1 MSSAGLEP
9 SASRSDACLS
19 DNLAESTSDRAESS
33 TACAESDTCSVQP
46 ASDVSDLADVQMLLT
61 ESESF
66 AIDGRKRKRSVESI
80 ANFSDPSTKSR
91 LHDACAAIL
100 SRKLRPGDIV
110 YESPEADS
118 GGSSSSSKGFVMRL
132 RLPCLPGSLGARTW
146 IGGPCAGRGEARL
159 KAAAAALE
167 TLETEEAVPQDG
179 TMEVAGAKQAAV
191 MEGSCSL
198 DTKSKLSIF
207 LQWKCGRTLEK
218 GDVTYSTSR
227 QGGMYRTT
235 LKLHCL
241 DGLEF
246 QGDPAV
252 DARAAQD
259 AAALEVLNEFPSDI
273 ERMTRM
279 MQSKKIFLPAKRIKL
294 PIPDDAL
301 PNVDSKAQSKLHNVL
316 STMLGRDLARGDMVY
331 DVIAEAG
338 SYVGHLRMPCVAAVG
353 GANELAQRIWS
364 SPKRSSKRDA
374 RASVAGLA
382 LAELLQR
389 FPALGTDS

>member
-1 MSSAGLEP
+1 MNSAGVEP
-9 SASRSDACLS
+9 SASRSDACLP
-19 DNLAESTSDRAESS
+19 DKLAEATSDRAESS

-46 ASDVSDLADVQMLLT
+46 ASDLSDLADVQMLPS

-66 AIDGRKRKRSVESI
+66 PLDCRKRKRSVESI
-80 ANFSDPSTKSR
+80 ANSSDPSIKSR

-100 SRKLRPGDIV
+100 NRRLRPGDIV
-110 YESPEADS
+110 YELPEADV
-118 GGSSSSSKGFVMRL
+118 GGSSSSKAFVMRL
-132 RLPCLPGSLGARTW
+132 RLPSLPGSLGARAW
-146 IGGPCAGRGEARL
+146 MGGPCAGRGEARL

-167 TLETEEAVPQDG
+167 TLEMEQAVPQDDAIG
-179 TMEVAGAKQAAV
+179 SVGPKQAAGI
-191 MEGSCSL
+191 EESGSL

-246 QGDPAV
+246 EGDPAV
-252 DARAAQD
+252 DAKAAQD
-259 AAALEVLNEFPSDI
+259 AAALNVLNDFPSDI
-273 ERMTRM
+273 ERMTKI
-279 MQSKKIFLPAKRIKL
+279 MQSKKIFLPAKRRKL
-294 PIPDDAL
+294 PVRDDAL
-301 PNVDSKAQSKLHNVL
+301 PNVDSKAQSKLHDVL
-316 STMLGRDLARGDMVY
+316 STMLRRDLAPGDMVY

-338 SYVGHLRMPCVAAVG
+338 SYVGHLRVPCVAAVD
-353 GANELAQRIWS
+353 GASDLAQRVWS

-382 LAELLQR
+382 LADLLQR
-389 FPALGTDS
+389 FPAQGASS